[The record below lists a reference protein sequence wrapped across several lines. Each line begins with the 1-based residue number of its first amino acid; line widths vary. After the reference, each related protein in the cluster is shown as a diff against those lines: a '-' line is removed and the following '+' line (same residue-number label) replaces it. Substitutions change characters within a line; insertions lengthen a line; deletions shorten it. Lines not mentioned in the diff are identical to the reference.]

1 MALSYRSVFISDIHL
16 GTHGC
21 RADELL
27 DFLTELSAER
37 IYLVGDIVDLERMKT
52 RPMFPDHHMRVVAEL
67 ARFAAAGT
75 DVMFIPGNH
84 DHEFRNLA
92 GRDVFGIPVMLEAE
106 HETADGEKLL
116 VMHGDLLDGRIR
128 QGTSLEKFGAAAY
141 RFLTDADAMLNRWR
155 RALGRDYV
163 SYSAAIKRRLGG
175 AQEYIRRFESVA
187 VEYAAERGYDGIVCG
202 HIHRPNLRRVD
213 GVLYANDGD
222 WVEHGTALA
231 ETPAGGLELIGWQ
244 SEIVPLDPPV
254 ESERLA
260 A

>member
-1 MALSYRSVFISDIHL
+1 MAPSYRSVFISDIHL
-16 GTHGC
+16 GTHSS

-37 IYLVGDIVDLERMKT
+37 IYLVGDIIDLERMKS
-52 RPMFPDHHMRVVAEL
+52 RPMFPDHHMRVIAEL

-75 DVMFIPGNH
+75 EVVFIPGNH

-92 GRDVFGIPVMLEAE
+92 GRDIFGIPVALEAE
-106 HETADGEKLL
+106 HETLAGEKLL

-128 QGTSLEKFGAAAY
+128 KGTSLEKFGAAAY

-175 AQEYIRRFESVA
+175 AREYIQRFESVA

-202 HIHRPNLRRVD
+202 HIHRPNLRRID
-213 GVLYANDGD
+213 GILYANDGD

-231 ETPAGGLELIGWQ
+231 ETADGELALVGWQ
-244 SEIVPLDPPV
+244 SEIVPLEV
-254 ESERLA
+254 RIESERLA